1 MAKLGDLKVAW
12 LQAFVRVA
20 ETGKQ
25 TAVAAELGLDQA
37 TVSRHIGHLEQWLD
51 GRILFYPGMSD
62 HLLPDGE
69 KFLPV
74 AREVLRLLEG
84 ARQPDAPPP
93 A

>member
-1 MAKLGDLKVAW
+1 MAKFGDLKVAW

-25 TAVAAELGLDQA
+25 TATAAELKVDQA
-37 TVSRHIGHLEQWLD
+37 TISRHIRHLEQWLGGKLLLD
-51 GRILFYPGMSD
+51 NGVPAK
-62 HLLPDGE
+62 LLPDGE

-74 AREVLRLLEG
+74 AREVLKLLEG
-84 ARQPDAPPP
+84 ARQPNPPPP